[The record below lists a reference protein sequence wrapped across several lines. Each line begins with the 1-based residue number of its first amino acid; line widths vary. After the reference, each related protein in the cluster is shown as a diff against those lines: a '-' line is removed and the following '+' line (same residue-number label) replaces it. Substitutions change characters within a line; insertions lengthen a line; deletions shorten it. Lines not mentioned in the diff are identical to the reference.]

1 MKSLRSCYNFAN
13 VLCVLYEKSAST
25 YYQMYFFIP
34 DWVYANPALVMDFD
48 MVTSRGVPSSDVAAS
63 PTSPT
68 APKSFHRTMSN
79 SSGTSEGRRLGRPTS
94 MPPLPAIDYKLPR
107 ASVTKTADQA
117 KIQKSSRK
125 AIRTPSG
132 KSMSATEYLRGGYR
146 PTEKSLSEEGMD
158 FLNFI
163 FSFQ

>member
-1 MKSLRSCYNFAN
+1 
-13 VLCVLYEKSAST
+13 
-25 YYQMYFFIP
+25 MYFLIP

-158 FLNFI
+158 FYDYT
-163 FSFQ
+163 FSFR